1 MKRKERVSLRSIAA
15 KRVPWTKLSE
25 QERAKYIRFWRDRNK
40 LEDNALMGE
49 ADDGTAQWCRV
60 IFQNVYEPQ
69 VPVALHF
76 TINQCSPLNFPSPP
90 TLSPSLFASVPAL
103 KHGRMQVPEAVVP
116 IDLLDPNI
124 NYEDVMDKVTEAMS
138 ADTFVV
144 EVGEKTAM
152 RRRLLNAW
160 QFIRQIQKNIT
171 YQNMY
176 RHLFQGLIILLTFIS
191 ILTGD
196 DDDVCCK
203 NRDRLRL
210 RHASHDVS
218 CCRT

>member
-1 MKRKERVSLRSIAA
+1 
-15 KRVPWTKLSE
+15 
-25 QERAKYIRFWRDRNK
+25 
-40 LEDNALMGE
+40 
-49 ADDGTAQWCRV
+49 
-60 IFQNVYEPQ
+60 
-69 VPVALHF
+69 
-76 TINQCSPLNFPSPP
+76 
-90 TLSPSLFASVPAL
+90 
-103 KHGRMQVPEAVVP
+103 MQVPEAVVP

-176 RHLFQGLIILLTFIS
+176 RHLFQGPIILLTFIS

-196 DDDVCCK
+196 DDDVCC
-203 NRDRLRL
+203 
-210 RHASHDVS
+210 
-218 CCRT
+218 